1 MKIFMYDNMCV
12 FVFGT
17 AVEILSIFFKQ
28 TVSEVIRAEAETCF
42 LTVKINLLMLLLIL
56 LTFFNSVLTKVP
68 KSEVTIFGYK
78 KRIPMTKYS
87 PLVPSVIYNLYPM

>member
-68 KSEVTIFGYK
+68 KSEVTFFIQKLALNKNGK
-78 KRIPMTKYS
+78 ELPKLI
-87 PLVPSVIYNLYPM
+87 

>member
-42 LTVKINLLMLLLIL
+42 LTMKINLLMLLLIL

-68 KSEVTIFGYK
+68 KSEVTMFFFK
-78 KRIPMTKYS
+78 KKFIGLKWCTSCEMD
-87 PLVPSVIYNLYPM
+87 SV